1 MNKIEEFLDGY
12 KNKNTIY
19 GHKVHLNKFFK
30 IIRQNP
36 DTYFKKDRD
45 YKQDVIKFWK
55 VLMKRDTPP
64 LSIKNAMSSVR
75 VFLEENEVTI
85 PKRTWKNLRNKMK
98 GTRPLTIDLIPKP
111 NELKRILQHA
121 TAKERAIFL
130 ISSSSGMRIDEVL
143 QLIPDDIDM
152 DNNPVKINIRGT
164 TTKSGNPRLTFISN
178 EAKESIEEWLKVRD
192 DYLLTS
198 YRRSRNK
205 ISKEGK
211 KLFVVERRNERLF
224 PFTYAPTRKAWINL
238 IIKSGFDKKDRTT
251 KRYRMHIHALRKYFR
266 TRMALEIPVDVVEAL
281 MGHEGYLTQAYRQYS
296 EDQLGELYNKAVH
309 NINVFD
315 IQPDLSGI
323 HEQMKEKDQT
333 IKEMQKRMENMDED
347 IRRLSIKLLTQD
359 DKKK

>member
-1 MNKIEEFLDGY
+1 MD
-12 KNKNTIY
+12 
-19 GHKVHLNKFFK
+19 
-30 IIRQNP
+30 
-36 DTYFKKDRD
+36 
-45 YKQDVIKFWK
+45 
-55 VLMKRDTPP
+55 RDTPP
-64 LSIKNAMSSVR
+64 LSIKNAMSSVK
-75 VFLEENEVTI
+75 VFLEENDVTI

-164 TTKSGNPRLTFISN
+164 TTKSGNPRLAFISN
-178 EAKESIEEWLKVRD
+178 EAKEALDEWLKVRD

-205 ISKEGK
+205 ISKDGR

-238 IIKSGFDKKDRTT
+238 ILKSGFDKKDPTT
-251 KRYRMHIHALRKYFR
+251 KRYRTHIHVLRKYFR

-309 NINVFD
+309 NVNVYE
-315 IQPDLSGI
+315 IQPDLSGV
-323 HEQMKEKDQT
+323 HEELEELKRS
-333 IKEMQKRMENMDED
+333 KRMQDQEIFELRQMISRIGNQ
-347 IRRLSIKLLTQD
+347 KLDQAKEL
-359 DKKK
+359 